1 MSGKE
6 RDPPPPPPPPRT
18 HTHLAIGVLVNF
30 VIPRVVIV
38 LNESKVFLLF
48 PLQRGWSSVN
58 IGRKVTLEEQKKRR
72 RLWLLCTRVK
82 NKRPSSTAQ
91 GCWGPPNTGGRT
103 PKEQPT
109 QNIAAGQHTAPALP
123 QPVSLTS
130 SKSLASNKS
139 RLMTPRPN
147 AFLTHGIEI
156 LKPFSTQLTSTR
168 NGENVWSHT
177 QTMHTYTHI
186 DFMCTELSC
195 GQVGLYSPKPL
206 RGPALCHT

>member
-1 MSGKE
+1 M
-6 RDPPPPPPPPRT
+6 
-18 HTHLAIGVLVNF
+18 
-30 VIPRVVIV
+30 

-72 RLWLLCTRVK
+72 RLWLRCMRVK
-82 NKRPSSTAQ
+82 NKRPSSMAQ

-103 PKEQPT
+103 PKEKPT
-109 QNIAAGQHTAPALP
+109 QNKAAGQHTAPALP

-130 SKSLASNKS
+130 SKSLTSNKS

-156 LKPFSTQLTSTR
+156 LNPFSTQLTSTR
-168 NGENVWSHT
+168 NGENACSHT

-186 DFMCTELSC
+186 LILCAQSC
-195 GQVGLYSPKPL
+195 HVGKWACILQSL
-206 RGPALCHT
+206 